1 MLGKKRNFDEKRKI
15 LPPPNDIKNHS
26 HSSSNIN
33 ISNQKSFEKLK
44 VAKEINILYN
54 MKRSLYLSCVHTK
67 HAKYPNN
74 KIIPCLSFSSSKH

>member
-54 MKRSLYLSCVHTK
+54 MSCVHTK